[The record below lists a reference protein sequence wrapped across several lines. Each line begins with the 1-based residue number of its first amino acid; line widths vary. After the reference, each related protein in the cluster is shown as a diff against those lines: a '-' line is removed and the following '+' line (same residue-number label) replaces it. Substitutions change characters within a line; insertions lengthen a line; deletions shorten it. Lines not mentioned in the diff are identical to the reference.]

1 MLARAFMVLIGLLMT
16 ACCLDVP
23 DLPECRDVCY
33 EVGTV
38 CCAGRCVNLSR
49 DVQNC
54 GTCGTAC
61 GSGHV
66 CEYGRC
72 QALDMSMSASD
83 LASPVP
89 DLTGPDLFSPS
100 PDLASPSP
108 DMGPSVP
115 DQF

>member
-33 EVGTV
+33 EVGAV

-72 QALDMSMSASD
+72 QALDMSTSAS
-83 LASPVP
+83 
-89 DLTGPDLFSPS
+89 DLTGPDLASAPH
-100 PDLASPSP
+100 DLASPGP